1 MKTPAM
7 SIAFGQMNV
16 IPSIKFENGF
26 IASRSVQADN
36 DQAHLP
42 RRPVSR

>member
-36 DQAHLP
+36 VLQSI
-42 RRPVSR
+42 RRLR